1 MLFMYLS
8 LCTSLWYNEIYIK
21 KDMVSYTAGRS
32 GKGSYLSLIFRSYYS
47 IYRQDAKT
55 LSMTS
60 QQCIT
65 L

>member
-8 LCTSLWYNEIYIK
+8 LCMSLWYTEIYVK
-21 KDMVSYTAGRS
+21 KDMVSYTVGRS

-47 IYRQDAKT
+47 IYRQDAKI

-60 QQCIT
+60 Q
-65 L
+65 